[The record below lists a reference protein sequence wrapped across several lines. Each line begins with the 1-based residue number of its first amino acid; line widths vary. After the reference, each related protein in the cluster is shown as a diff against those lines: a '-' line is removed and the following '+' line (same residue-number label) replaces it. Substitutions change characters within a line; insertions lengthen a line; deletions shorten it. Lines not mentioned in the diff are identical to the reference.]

1 MNLQAA
7 PAYWHGFR
15 QHAARI
21 CGAACLYNMRQHLK
35 VRSACCNT
43 TLIRGRR
50 GDVVACPLVW
60 CGVSAL
66 SSACTGSR
74 SGKYPVALLL
84 ADTYAK
90 AVQGRVQARTTG
102 LEYGLLARPASKK
115 SILQFSV
122 WQGQQGLAFVWMQL
136 AGQLGGIGQR
146 TQLFQINANC
156 GSAAQRYPHHV
167 GTVADGKIHVCL
179 RAKWFAVGAA
189 GKRGAGALAG
199 GGAKHTPCKGPACQM
214 THGVSHLHKTAG
226 LVLLMF
232 CGKGHALVGP
242 VGHALKV

>member
-1 MNLQAA
+1 M
-7 PAYWHGFR
+7 
-15 QHAARI
+15 
-21 CGAACLYNMRQHLK
+21 
-35 VRSACCNT
+35 
-43 TLIRGRR
+43 
-50 GDVVACPLVW
+50 ACPLVW
-60 CGVSAL
+60 CGVSSL
-66 SSACTGSR
+66 SIACTGGR
-74 SGKYPVALLL
+74 GGKYPVVLLL
-84 ADTYAK
+84 NDTYAK